1 MVIMKK
7 KILKFCKKCL
17 VPITRPRIK
26 FDSNGVCNACN
37 NQTNK
42 SENINWDER
51 WKELEKLCDSYRSGI
66 SDRPDVIVPYSGGKD
81 GGYIAY
87 MLKEKLGMNP
97 LCITIRPPLEDPV
110 GVENINSFLDRG
122 YHHLMITPN
131 RLVERSIDK
140 ENFINKGIPM
150 HAFMISV
157 QTAIM
162 RCSVLYNIP
171 LVMFAEEGESE
182 YGGSSKLKNK
192 STYDVEDSINFY
204 LSGTDPSKYLK
215 EFNEKELYWHSYPKK
230 EDLIRVGSRIS
241 HWSYYKEFVN
251 YEHYV
256 LCKEKLGF
264 KERPS
269 RNLGSYE
276 NYSTTDTEI
285 IWLYF
290 YLMYLK
296 FGMGRTNNV
305 VNTEIRRGAMTR
317 KQGINLINLYDN
329 AYPEIYIEKYLNYY
343 SMTLNEFNSVLDKW
357 ANKDLFEKVNGR
369 WEPKFEVK

>member
-1 MVIMKK
+1 MSS
-7 KILKFCKKCL
+7 
-17 VPITRPRIK
+17 PRNSDRII
-26 FDSNGVCNACN
+26 FDENGVCNACN
-37 NQTNK
+37 TQYNK
-42 SENINWDER
+42 SNKIDWNQR
-51 WKELEKLCDSYRSGI
+51 WNEIKKLCDKYRTSI

-110 GVENINSFLDRG
+110 GIENINNFLDRG
-122 YHHLMITPN
+122 YHHVMITPN
-131 RLVERSIDK
+131 RDVEREIDK
-140 ENFINKGIPM
+140 DNFINKGIPM

-182 YGGSSKLKNK
+182 YGGSSKLQNQ
-192 STYDVEDSINFY
+192 STYDIEDSINFY
-204 LSGTDPSKYLK
+204 LSGVNPSKYLK
-215 EFNEKELYWHSYPKK
+215 KFSRKELYWHTYPEKK
-230 EDLIRVGSRIS
+230 ELLEVGSRIS

-256 LCKEKLGF
+256 VCKEKLGF
-264 KERPS
+264 KERQT
-269 RNLGSYE
+269 RNIGSFE

-296 FGMGRTNNV
+296 LEWGGLIMLLILKLEGGNDK
-305 VNTEIRRGAMTR
+305 E
-317 KQGINLINLYDN
+317 QGINLINLYDN
-329 AYPEIYIEKYLNYY
+329 AYPEMYIDKYLEYY
-343 SMTLNEFNSVLDKW
+343 SMTKEEFDSVIDKW
-357 ANKDLFEKVNGR
+357 ANKKLFEKIKGDGNLNL
-369 WEPKFEVK
+369 W